1 MRSEMS
7 WGVIYSGW
15 DTKMTAKAESE
26 HSVIEVPGLR
36 PVIVFPREAVLEI
49 GHVAAA
55 FGVGKRSAER
65 YHFKCFYLGSKT
77 RRFLWG
83 DILDECSR
91 RSA

>member
-1 MRSEMS
+1 MTESPAANRLMS
-7 WGVIYSGW
+7 LKEV
-15 DTKMTAKAESE
+15 AEPA
-26 HSVIEVPGLR
+26 VIEVPGLR

-49 GHVAAA
+49 EHVAAA

-65 YHFKCFYLGSKT
+65 YRFKCFYLGSKT

-83 DILDECSR
+83 DILDECSK